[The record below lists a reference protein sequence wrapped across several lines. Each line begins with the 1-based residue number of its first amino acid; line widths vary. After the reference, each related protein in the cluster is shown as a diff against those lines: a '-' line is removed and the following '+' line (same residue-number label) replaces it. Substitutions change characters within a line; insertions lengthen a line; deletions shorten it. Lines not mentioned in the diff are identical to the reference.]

1 MTKAGRLENAR
12 PMTKSSFYFPLS
24 SRLPSLQRFRG
35 VTRLMRRVAS
45 SGLRTWRMPIQL
57 ALVLGLAVAVTEA
70 SELKGIRSHESP
82 EKVRLVMDLSAP
94 VEHTLFTLDKPSR
107 VVIDI
112 LDTAT
117 SSSQFRDREWLS
129 RLTKGPVK
137 SVRLSPETSENLR
150 VVLELK
156 AAVKPKSFLL
166 RPIGQYGDCLLYTSP
181 SPRDKRQSRMPS
193 SA

>member
-1 MTKAGRLENAR
+1 MTQ
-12 PMTKSSFYFPLS
+12 PSFYFALS
-24 SRLPSLQRFRG
+24 SRLPRHLFSG
-35 VTRLMRRVAS
+35 VSCLMRRAAS
-45 SGLRTWRMPIQL
+45 HGQHTFRLSIQL
-57 ALVLGLAVAVTEA
+57 ALVLGLAAAGTKA

-112 LDTAT
+112 LDTAA
-117 SSSQFRDREWLS
+117 SSSQFRDRKWLS
-129 RLTKGPVK
+129 TLTKGPVK
-137 SVRLSPETSENLR
+137 SVRLSPETSQNLR

-166 RPIGQYGDCLLYTSP
+166 RPIGQYGDRLVSI
-181 SPRDKRQSRMPS
+181 S
-193 SA
+193 